1 MPRSATAKRDPRIDA
16 YIAKAAPFAKP
27 IIAQVRDVVHE
38 ACPEIAETLKWG
50 HPSFDHHGIVCGVAA
65 FKAHCVL
72 SFWKA
77 ALLGDAELLQRQVK
91 SVDELP
97 GRRDFVRLVKQ
108 AAKLN
113 EDGVKM
119 PEEPRKRPSDART
132 LEVPDVLTNALRR
145 NKKAQA
151 TFEAFSYSNKK
162 EYVDWITEA
171 KSDDTRQTRLAQA
184 IEWMSEG
191 KTRNWK
197 YTKKR

>member
-1 MPRSATAKRDPRIDA
+1 MARAATAKRDPRIDT

-27 IIAQVRDVVHE
+27 IITQVRDVVHE
-38 ACPEIAETLKWG
+38 ACPEIVETLKWG

-77 ALLGDAELLQRQVK
+77 ALLGDAGLLRREVK
-91 SVDELP
+91 AVADLP

-113 EDGVKM
+113 EDGVKRS
-119 PEEPRKRPSDART
+119 EEPRKSPSDTRT
-132 LEVPDVLTNALRR
+132 LDVPDVLTNALRK

-151 TFEAFSYSNKK
+151 TFEAFSYTNKK
-162 EYVDWITEA
+162 DYVEWITDA
-171 KSDDTRQTRLAQA
+171 KSDDTRQARLEQA
-184 IEWMSEG
+184 IEWMAEG
-191 KTRNWK
+191 KPRNWK
-197 YTKKR
+197 YQKR